1 MDFCYYNKNPFIFVT
16 LSEKC
21 SAWVGK
27 GNQIMI
33 VKEILDE
40 SVLTLAEAKE
50 TLQNLRSRS
59 KGAKKEEEGAEE
71 EEIRYERRKASEH
84 TSKFAK
90 LSAKQSRA
98 LVDELSE
105 LPKMKESIAVRIAD
119 LVPKSP
125 NEVRAIYAKERFT
138 LTETDIESVL
148 DIIAKHD

>member
-1 MDFCYYNKNPFIFVT
+1 
-16 LSEKC
+16 
-21 SAWVGK
+21 
-27 GNQIMI
+27 MI

-50 TLQNLRSRS
+50 TLQALRAPRAR
-59 KGAKKEEEGAEE
+59 GAEKEEEGAT

-90 LSAKQSRA
+90 LSAESSRA
-98 LVDELSE
+98 LVDELRE

-138 LTETDIESVL
+138 LTEADIESVL
-148 DIIAKHD
+148 DAIAKHE

>member
-1 MDFCYYNKNPFIFVT
+1 
-16 LSEKC
+16 
-21 SAWVGK
+21 
-27 GNQIMI
+27 MI

-50 TLQNLRSRS
+50 TLQALRARGR
-59 KGAKKEEEGAEE
+59 GAEKEEEGAE

-90 LSAKQSRA
+90 QSAKKSRA
-98 LVDELSE
+98 LVDELRE

-138 LTETDIESVL
+138 LTEADIESVL
-148 DIIAKHD
+148 DVIAKHE